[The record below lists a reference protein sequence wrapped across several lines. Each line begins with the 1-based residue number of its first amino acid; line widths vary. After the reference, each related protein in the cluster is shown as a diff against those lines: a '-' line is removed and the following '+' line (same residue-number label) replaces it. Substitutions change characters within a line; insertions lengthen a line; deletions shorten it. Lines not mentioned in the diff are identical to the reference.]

1 MFASH
6 VYGSYTASKLRKN
19 CNIPKI
25 CNILY
30 FYTFAYTIWNLICT
44 SQTLF
49 TPYIIFCQL
58 CRYSNDENC
67 DTFHLT
73 PSPRSSFARSL
84 RKLLSASQS
93 ERRFKKSAYCTGE
106 RGNRTVCSSGFR
118 SGMSQKFLVESAISK
133 YPKSRIAWRYAMAV
147 RFIDNPLSQS
157 PRSLFRRKPASN
169 YRPGRYITRI
179 HYGIF

>member
-44 SQTLF
+44 SQTLL

-58 CRYSNDENC
+58 CRYSNDENY

-73 PSPRSSFARSL
+73 PSPRSSFARSP

-93 ERRFKKSAYCTGE
+93 ERGFEKSAHRTGE
-106 RGNRTVCSSGFR
+106 RGNRTVCSSGCRKNFSLNPPYR
-118 SGMSQKFLVESAISK
+118 NIRNRESPDGTPWRFASSTTHSHSLLV
-133 YPKSRIAWRYAMAV
+133 
-147 RFIDNPLSQS
+147 
-157 PRSLFRRKPASN
+157 LFPVENQRATTVQED
-169 YRPGRYITRI
+169 I
-179 HYGIF
+179 